1 MLNLVKKAVEYIKG
15 ITEIKPET
23 GIILGTGLGGLIN
36 HIEQV
41 NSINY
46 NDIPGFSSSTVESHS
61 GKLVFGTLGG
71 KNIIAMQGRFHYYE
85 GYNMKEI
92 TFPVRVMKFLGIK
105 QLLVS
110 NASGGLNPDFST
122 GDLMIICDHINLFPE
137 NPLRG
142 VNLNEFGARF
152 PDMNECYSAEL
163 ITLAEKLSSGLNM
176 KLKKGIYLG
185 LQGPSLETPAEYKM
199 LRSIG
204 ADAVGMSTIPE
215 IIVAR
220 QMEIKCFAISV
231 IANLGIPGKI
241 MKVNIDDIVKEAQKA
256 ETKLSS
262 LFKAMIPLI

>member
-1 MLNLVKKAVEYIKG
+1 
-15 ITEIKPET
+15 
-23 GIILGTGLGGLIN
+23 
-36 HIEQV
+36 
-41 NSINY
+41 
-46 NDIPGFSSSTVESHS
+46 
-61 GKLVFGTLGG
+61 
-71 KNIIAMQGRFHYYE
+71 
-85 GYNMKEI
+85 
-92 TFPVRVMKFLGIK
+92 
-105 QLLVS
+105 
-110 NASGGLNPDFST
+110 
-122 GDLMIICDHINLFPE
+122 
-137 NPLRG
+137 
-142 VNLNEFGARF
+142 
-152 PDMNECYSAEL
+152 
-163 ITLAEKLSSGLNM
+163 M